1 MALSGAG
8 NILSGFVLEISA
20 NRGVLLF
27 GIAMIYVVL
36 GMFLD
41 PMGAMLITLPIL
53 LPIAHASGFDLIW
66 FGVIIAELLE
76 VGMITPVGLN
86 VFVIK
91 SVVDRSISLA
101 TIFRGVVVFLVADAA
116 VLILLMAYP
125 DIVLF
130 LPRMLD

>member
-1 MALSGAG
+1 
-8 NILSGFVLEISA
+8 
-20 NRGVLLF
+20 
-27 GIAMIYVVL
+27 
-36 GMFLD
+36 
-41 PMGAMLITLPIL
+41 MLITLPIL
-53 LPIAHASGFDLIW
+53 LPVAHASGFDLIW
-66 FGVIIAELLE
+66 FGVIIAKLLE
-76 VGMITPVGLN
+76 VGMITPPVGLN

-125 DIVLF
+125 DIILF